1 MEYYTGTKNIMKCA
15 CTSVALWEFHSEW
28 GNTDTKWHDWNVIT
42 NKWIVSIKHRI
53 TMLHFEDSNKVKR
66 NECLMFKPKFLLC
79 RRNAGM
85 RNGAELREGMGM
97 Q

>member
-1 MEYYTGTKNIMKCA
+1 
-15 CTSVALWEFHSEW
+15 
-28 GNTDTKWHDWNVIT
+28 
-42 NKWIVSIKHRI
+42 
-53 TMLHFEDSNKVKR
+53 MLHFEDSNKVKR